1 MKTIELKPKAK
12 ILVIQ
17 LRRIGDVLLTTPV
30 LRALRRQFSGAQ
42 IDFLVEKPG
51 AEILAANPYINNL
64 LVYDKKEQLRW
75 IRRIRAA
82 KYDVILDFLGNPRTA
97 WIVGLSGAKYRLGFK
112 RPGRDFVYTE
122 KITPD
127 PVPKYVPAF
136 KLDLLK
142 PLGLENKDVDLD
154 LQISA
159 SAQERINSFL
169 AKEKIKETDTLIG
182 ISPTSRRQARR
193 WLKRGFAESA
203 DLLMQKYGAK
213 VIFLWGPGE
222 ETYIDDIINL
232 MQNSPLKSPA
242 LTITESV
249 ALTSKLT
256 LFMGNDN
263 GPMHIAQG
271 LKIPTVVIFGPTQ
284 SANWSE
290 PDPRNIVV
298 KAEVPCLECNK
309 QECAGRCCMARV
321 TVLMVEEAIK
331 KSGVFMIPGRSSVRI
346 NCSPERK

>member
-1 MKTIELKPKAK
+1 M
-12 ILVIQ
+12 VQ

-30 LRALRRQFSGAQ
+30 LRALRRKFTEAQ

-51 AEILAANPYINNL
+51 SEILADNPYINNL
-64 LVYDKKEQLRW
+64 LVYDKNDQFKW

-97 WIVGLSGAKYRLGFK
+97 WIVGLSGAKHRVGFK
-112 RPGRDFVYTE
+112 RAGRDFVYTA
-122 KITPD
+122 KVTPD
-127 PVPKYVPAF
+127 PVPQYVPAF

-142 PLGLENKDVDLD
+142 PLGIEYKNVELD
-154 LQISA
+154 LQVSA
-159 SAQERINSFL
+159 SAKERISNFL
-169 AKEKIKETDTLIG
+169 AKENIRESDTLVG

-193 WLKRGFAESA
+193 WLKQGFAEIA
-203 DLLMQKYGAK
+203 DLLMQKHGAK

-222 ETYIDDIINL
+222 ETYIDDIIN
-232 MQNSPLKSPA
+232 MMKTRPLKSPA
-242 LTITESV
+242 LTIAESV
-249 ALTSKLT
+249 ALTSKLS
-256 LFMGNDN
+256 LFIGNDN

-298 KAEVPCLECNK
+298 KADVTCLECNK
-309 QECAGRCCMARV
+309 QECACLCCMDRV
-321 TVLMVEEAIK
+321 TVVMVEEAIK
-331 KSGVFMIPGRSSVRI
+331 KAVSL
-346 NCSPERK
+346 

>member
-1 MKTIELKPKAK
+1 MKTIELKPNSK

-30 LRALRRQFSGAQ
+30 LRALRRKFTEAQ

-51 AEILAANPYINNL
+51 AEILADNPYINNL
-64 LVYDKKEQLRW
+64 LVYDKNEQIKW
-75 IRRIRAA
+75 IRRVRAA

-97 WIVGLSGAKYRLGFK
+97 WLVGLSGAKYRFGFK
-112 RPGRDFVYTE
+112 RPGRDFVYTH

-142 PLGLENKDVDLD
+142 PLSIKYKNVDLD
-154 LQISA
+154 LPISV
-159 SAQERINSFL
+159 SAKEKINTLL
-169 AKEKIKETDTLIG
+169 AKEKLKETDTLVG

-193 WLKRGFAESA
+193 WLKQGFAEIA

-222 ETYIDDIINL
+222 EMYIDDIISMMENK
-232 MQNSPLKSPA
+232 PLKSPA
-242 LTITESV
+242 LTIAESV
-249 ALTSKLT
+249 ALTSKLK
-256 LFMGNDN
+256 LFLGNDN

-284 SANWSE
+284 RANWSE

-298 KAEVPCLECNK
+298 KADVPCLECNK
-309 QECAGRCCMARV
+309 QECANLCCMERL
-321 TVLMVEEAIK
+321 TVSMVEEAIK
-331 KSGVFMIPGRSSVRI
+331 KVASL
-346 NCSPERK
+346 

>member
-1 MKTIELKPKAK
+1 MAEKAKTIELKPNAK

-30 LRALRRQFSGAQ
+30 LRALRRKFTDAQ

-64 LVYDKKEQLRW
+64 LVYDKNDQFKWL
-75 IRRIRAA
+75 RRIKAV

-97 WIVGLSGAKYRLGFK
+97 WIVGLSGAKYRVGFK
-112 RPGRDFVYTE
+112 RAGRDFVYTE
-122 KITPD
+122 KIIPD
-127 PVPKYVPAF
+127 PIPKYVPAF

-142 PLGLENKDVDLD
+142 PLGIENKNVALD

-159 SAQERINSFL
+159 SAKDRINSFL
-169 AKEKIKETDTLIG
+169 ANEKISESDTIIG

-193 WLKRGFAESA
+193 WLKPGFAGIA
-203 DLLMQKYGAK
+203 DLLIQKYETK

-232 MQNSPLKSPA
+232 MKNRPLKSPA
-242 LTITESV
+242 LTIAESI
-249 ALTSKLT
+249 ALTSKLK
-256 LFMGNDN
+256 LFLGNDN

-290 PDPRNIVV
+290 PDPRNVLV
-298 KAEVPCLECNK
+298 KADVPCLECNK
-309 QECAGRCCMARV
+309 QECDSLCCMDRV
-321 TVLMVEEAIK
+321 TVSMVEEAIK
-331 KSGVFMIPGRSSVRI
+331 KAVSL
-346 NCSPERK
+346 